1 MQRNLLL
8 CSVQE
13 EEGKGNVEFHLY
25 LSLVLT
31 FAFLCKVSLAF
42 LVIAA
47 LIRVATFFV
56 LAATVVG
63 LLLATRLLLAATVR
77 VTTVFLFL
85 ATILVLGLGAVL
97 LLAALSL
104 AALLLLLA
112 TILDTLA

>member
-47 LIRVATFFV
+47 LICVATFFA

-63 LLLATRLLLAATVR
+63 LLLATR
-77 VTTVFLFL
+77 
-85 ATILVLGLGAVL
+85 L

-112 TILDTLA
+112 TILDTLHLHFLSSHQPP